1 VKGMAVAHKTT
12 TIGAAAAS
20 GNAQSVTTNGG
31 NDTLNISADVNF
43 TFDGGPGVDT
53 VSFAAGSDMSTKS
66 MTLTSVEQIQLIGG
80 GATQTIN
87 ASFISGKSFILKDDG
102 TTSNLTI
109 NMDQAVVDVSTLGL
123 DSSIVDGTDA
133 VTINASGLGLV
144 TTITGSGTSDTITG
158 SAAADDITG
167 GGGIDT
173 ITAGTGNDTI
183 SGGAGVDTITG
194 QGGNDTI
201 TGGAGDDVFVL
212 AAGEDTITDFVVGA
226 AEDDIHLDLSEI
238 EGESTMDLVFL
249 DDWVSVADSAAPAA
263 TTVTGAFD
271 LGGAGVATA
280 DSMVLVLN
288 GNITGTTTT
297 ALETA
302 VGTALKSGG
311 DFAMTVNTATEAN
324 DGWLVL
330 FDNGT
335 NSYLATCET
344 EAVIAD
350 DANPANLTVNV
361 ITVFTGIAD
370 CTTISASL
378 ADIIA

>member
-1 VKGMAVAHKTT
+1 
-12 TIGAAAAS
+12 
-20 GNAQSVTTNGG
+20 
-31 NDTLNISADVNF
+31 
-43 TFDGGPGVDT
+43 
-53 VSFAAGSDMSTKS
+53 MSTKS

-87 ASFISGKSFILKDDG
+87 ASFISGKSFILKDDD

-109 NMDQAVVDVSTLGL
+109 NMDQAVVDVSTLDL

-167 GGGIDT
+167 GSGIDT

-226 AEDDIHLDLSEI
+226 AEDDIHLDLSEV
-238 EGESTMDLVFL
+238 EGDQPWTSCLM
-249 DDWVSVADSAAPAA
+249 
-263 TTVTGAFD
+263 TG
-271 LGGAGVATA
+271 LQLPIQ
-280 DSMVLVLN
+280 MLLR
-288 GNITGTTTT
+288 
-297 ALETA
+297 LRQ
-302 VGTALKSGG
+302 
-311 DFAMTVNTATEAN
+311 
-324 DGWLVL
+324 
-330 FDNGT
+330 
-335 NSYLATCET
+335 
-344 EAVIAD
+344 
-350 DANPANLTVNV
+350 
-361 ITVFTGIAD
+361 
-370 CTTISASL
+370 
-378 ADIIA
+378 